1 MISKPQPGEYVDYQ
15 GTYINMVGNMPVLD
29 VLTESKSNT
38 HAFLYSIPLEKEE
51 YAYAEGKWTV
61 KEVVNHMID
70 TERIFAFRLLAF
82 ARGEKQGLP
91 GFEQDDYVQQS
102 FANERMLH
110 DLADEFRAVR
120 ESSLYLV
127 SNLNEQQLANIGTSN
142 NHPLSARALVYMM
155 AGHELHHIKI
165 LKEKYL

>member
-1 MISKPQPGEYVDYQ
+1 MISKPQPGEYVSYQ
-15 GTYINMVGNMPVLD
+15 GEYIKMVGDRPVLD
-29 VLTESKSNT
+29 VLTESKTKT
-38 HAFLYSIPLEKEE
+38 HALLYGIPADKEE
-51 YAYAEGKWTV
+51 YAYAEGKWTI

-70 TERIFAFRLLAF
+70 TERIFAYRLLSF

-91 GFEQDDYVQQS
+91 GFEQDDYVLQS
-102 FANERMLH
+102 FANERLLH

-127 SNLNEQQLANIGTSN
+127 RNLNEQQLAIIGTSN
-142 NHPLSARALVYMM
+142 NNPLSARALVYML